1 MRKEVRIGLFA
12 AAVTAAAVFTV
23 EFLKGKDIFS
33 KTDTYYIIYPSVDGV
48 DVSTAVTVGGYT
60 AGRVSDVEYNPET
73 MNYTVTVSVS
83 REFTFPDDSRMEVYS
98 SDIMGTRKIRIA
110 AGSSN
115 TTAESGDTIRGVI
128 EPDIL
133 SSLAGSIEPVAAGL
147 DTLVRGLNR
156 TVESVN
162 LILDENSRDR
172 INSILGNM
180 EAITENLSLTAS
192 TFRDKNPEIRQII
205 TRLSSISARLDSA
218 AVSAAGTL
226 DNAEAVT
233 ASLRDA
239 RIGETVESIHSL
251 VLKLQDPSGSLGRL
265 IVSDSLYNSL
275 TQLSNDLDSL
285 VRKIEDD
292 PKRYIKIS
300 VF

>member
-60 AGRVSDVEYNPET
+60 AGRVSDVEYNPEA

-110 AGSSN
+110 AGNSN
-115 TTAESGDTIRGVI
+115 TTAASGDTIRGVI

-162 LILDENSRDR
+162 LILDKNSRDR

-180 EAITENLSLTAS
+180 EAITEDLSLIAG

-275 TQLSNDLDSL
+275 TQLSSDLDSL

-292 PKRYIKIS
+292 PKKYIKIS

>member
-60 AGRVSDVEYNPET
+60 AGRVSDVEYNPEA

-110 AGSSN
+110 AGNSN
-115 TTAESGDTIRGVI
+115 TTAASGDTIRGVI

-162 LILDENSRDR
+162 LILDKNSRDR

-180 EAITENLSLTAS
+180 EAITEDLSLIAG

-292 PKRYIKIS
+292 PKKYIKIS

>member
-60 AGRVSDVEYNPET
+60 AGRVSDVEYNPEA

-110 AGSSN
+110 AGNSN
-115 TTAESGDTIRGVI
+115 TTAASGDTIRGAI

-162 LILDENSRDR
+162 LILDKNSRDR

-180 EAITENLSLTAS
+180 EAITEDLSLIAG

-292 PKRYIKIS
+292 PKKYIKIS

>member
-60 AGRVSDVEYNPET
+60 AGRVSDVEYNPEA

-110 AGSSN
+110 AGNSN
-115 TTAESGDTIRGVI
+115 TTAASGDTIRGVI

-162 LILDENSRDR
+162 LILDKNSRDR

-180 EAITENLSLTAS
+180 EAITEDLSLIAG

-218 AVSAAGTL
+218 AVSAACTL

-292 PKRYIKIS
+292 PKKYIKIS

>member
-172 INSILGNM
+172 IYSILGNM

>member
-60 AGRVSDVEYNPET
+60 AGRVSDVEYNPEA

-110 AGSSN
+110 AGNSN
-115 TTAESGDTIRGVI
+115 TTAASGDTIRGVI

-162 LILDENSRDR
+162 LILDKNSRDR

-180 EAITENLSLTAS
+180 EAITEDLSLIAG

-251 VLKLQDPSGSLGRL
+251 VFKLQDPSGSLGRL

-292 PKRYIKIS
+292 PKKYIKIS

>member
-115 TTAESGDTIRGVI
+115 TTAESGDTIRGII

-251 VLKLQDPSGSLGRL
+251 VLRLQDPSGSLGRL

>member
-60 AGRVSDVEYNPET
+60 AGRVSDVEYNPEA

-110 AGSSN
+110 AGNSN
-115 TTAESGDTIRGVI
+115 TTAASGDTIRGVI

-162 LILDENSRDR
+162 LILDKNSRDR

-180 EAITENLSLTAS
+180 EAITEDLSLIAG

-218 AVSAAGTL
+218 AVSAAGIL

-292 PKRYIKIS
+292 PKKYIKIS

>member
-115 TTAESGDTIRGVI
+115 TTAESGDTIRGII

>member
-60 AGRVSDVEYNPET
+60 AGRVSDVEYNPEA

-110 AGSSN
+110 AGNSN
-115 TTAESGDTIRGVI
+115 TTAASGDTIRGVL

-162 LILDENSRDR
+162 LILDKNSRDR

-180 EAITENLSLTAS
+180 EAITEDLSLIAG

-292 PKRYIKIS
+292 PKKYIKIS

>member
-162 LILDENSRDR
+162 LILDENNRDR

>member
-60 AGRVSDVEYNPET
+60 AGRVSDVEYNPEA

-110 AGSSN
+110 AGNSN
-115 TTAESGDTIRGVI
+115 TTAASGDTIRGVI

-156 TVESVN
+156 TAESVN
-162 LILDENSRDR
+162 LILDKNSRDR

-180 EAITENLSLTAS
+180 EAITEDLSLIAG

-275 TQLSNDLDSL
+275 TQLSSDLDSL

-292 PKRYIKIS
+292 PKKYIKIS

>member
-156 TVESVN
+156 TVESIN

-180 EAITENLSLTAS
+180 EAITEDLSLTAG

-292 PKRYIKIS
+292 PKKYIKIS

>member
-98 SDIMGTRKIRIA
+98 SDIMGSRKIRIA

-292 PKRYIKIS
+292 PKKYIKIS

>member
-60 AGRVSDVEYNPET
+60 AGRVSDVEYNPEA
-73 MNYTVTVSVS
+73 MNYTVSVSVS

-110 AGSSN
+110 AGNSN
-115 TTAESGDTIRGVI
+115 TTAASGDTIRGVI

-162 LILDENSRDR
+162 LILDKNSRDR

-180 EAITENLSLTAS
+180 EAITEDLSLIAG

-292 PKRYIKIS
+292 PKKYIKIS

>member
-60 AGRVSDVEYNPET
+60 AGRVSDVEYNPEA

-110 AGSSN
+110 AGNSN
-115 TTAESGDTIRGVI
+115 TTAASGDTIRGVI

-162 LILDENSRDR
+162 LILDKNSRDR

-180 EAITENLSLTAS
+180 EAITEDLSLIAG

-218 AVSAAGTL
+218 TVSAAGTL

-292 PKRYIKIS
+292 PKKYIKIS